1 MTVARLSKT
10 AKERIITTLSPIAV
24 LALWQL
30 LSELRVL
37 DARYVPSPTD
47 IAAASWNLIR
57 SGELWRHIA
66 ATLYRLI
73 IGFLIGSI
81 PGILI
86 GMVMGL
92 SWVFRAAV
100 DPIVGATYPIPKI
113 AILPLLMLLFG
124 IGDASKIAVVAISV
138 VYLTIINTMAGV
150 MSIDRTYF
158 DVARSF
164 KTPPLKLF
172 LRLILPG
179 ALPMIFAGLRISLG
193 VSMIVVVSAEFV
205 ASNAGIGYL
214 IWSSWETL
222 LVENMFVG
230 IIVITILGFFSNIAL
245 REVERFCIP
254 WRSE

>member
-1 MTVARLSKT
+1 MAALSKT
-10 AKERIITTLSPIAV
+10 AKERLITTVSPLAV

-30 LSELRVL
+30 LSELRIL

-47 IAAASWNLIR
+47 IAAAAWHLAL
-57 SGELWRHIA
+57 SGELWTHIA
-66 ATLYRLI
+66 ATLYRLVL
-73 IGFLIGSI
+73 GFLIGSI

-86 GMVMGL
+86 GMLMGL

-100 DPIVGATYPIPKI
+100 DPIVSATYPVPKI
-113 AILPLLMLLFG
+113 AVLPLLMLVFG
-124 IGDASKIAVVAISV
+124 IGDASKVAVVAISV

-150 MSIDRTYF
+150 LSIERTYF
-158 DVARSF
+158 DVARNF

-172 LRLILPG
+172 FRLILPG
-179 ALPMIFAGLRISLG
+179 SLPMIFAGLRISLG

-230 IIVITILGFFSNIAL
+230 ILVITILGFFSNLAL
-245 REVERFCIP
+245 REIERLCIP
-254 WRSE
+254 WRSEH